1 MNHVYKTIWNEQ
13 TGTFVAVSEHKKAK
27 GKRSSSCV
35 KGGKRASFSAR
46 MGWLALLTASALAMS
61 NAWAAVEI
69 PGDGQS
75 NLIDFTSP
83 GGTIRFTGGGGSIVG
98 LSSLMIS
105 GA

>member
-13 TGTFVAVSEHKKAK
+13 TGTFVAVSENKTAK

-35 KGGKRASFSAR
+35 KGGKCSALSAR
-46 MGWLALLTASALAMS
+46 MGWAACLTVGALAVS

-75 NLIDFTSP
+75 NLINFTAP
-83 GGTIRFTGGGGSIVG
+83 GGTIQFTGEAA
-98 LSSLMIS
+98 LS
-105 GA
+105 G

>member
-13 TGTFVAVSEHKKAK
+13 TGTFVAVSENKAAK

-69 PGDGQS
+69 PGDGQ
-75 NLIDFTSP
+75 NN
-83 GGTIRFTGGGGSIVG
+83 
-98 LSSLMIS
+98 
-105 GA
+105 